1 MRMGD
6 VFEVCSCARDEDWEN
21 PENLEYDRWT
31 VILEKIVSSFC
42 LFFSFLLFLY
52 DERAIKKIE
61 DRASEISRKGK
72 MRDNEI
78 EISPS
83 IIWIFYLLDVN
94 SSTHIFFYFFFL
106 LNTLH
111 PYSSSSSSSIQ
122 STCRFPKILFI
133 SSSNV
138 KSAPFFSIALY
149 HYGKPINYLRSSIFV
164 PEINENPR
172 SIENPKRKDASPFS
186 FDFQQNTFPSS
197 SP

>member
-1 MRMGD
+1 MGD

-52 DERAIKKIE
+52 DECAIKKIE

-83 IIWIFYLLDVN
+83 IIWIFYLLDE
-94 SSTHIFFYFFFL
+94 IFNAYFFLF
-106 LNTLH
+106 
-111 PYSSSSSSSIQ
+111 
-122 STCRFPKILFI
+122 FLFI
-133 SSSNV
+133 KHFTS
-138 KSAPFFSIALY
+138 L
-149 HYGKPINYLRSSIFV
+149 
-164 PEINENPR
+164 
-172 SIENPKRKDASPFS
+172 
-186 FDFQQNTFPSS
+186 
-197 SP
+197 